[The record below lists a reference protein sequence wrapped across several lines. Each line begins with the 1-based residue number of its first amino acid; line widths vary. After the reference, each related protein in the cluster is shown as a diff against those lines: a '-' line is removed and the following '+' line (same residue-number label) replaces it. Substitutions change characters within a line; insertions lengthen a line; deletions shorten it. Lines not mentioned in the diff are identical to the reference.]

1 MFFFALVSHPLQKIL
16 YSDHAI
22 RIYCDLQYELRL
34 CVALSFLSSR
44 LRPGNMMPRIPRT
57 VGSMKS
63 WDATLTQTVRVGCSK
78 LQCGNES
85 WCSCRSCVA
94 RMQVLAPLGS
104 ESAAKNILRRTPSW
118 LILTAAEGCSHWS
131 FGDRT
136 SLFCRTVGFPKTQ
149 DATLTR
155 NLSLGC
161 SECQCGT
168 NFCFAQNRKRAFR
181 LRLCQILC
189 VSFWRDEGGG
199 EANLRR
205 PRRSYTNGK
214 SPVVC

>member
-1 MFFFALVSHPLQKIL
+1 MLRSALVAHPLQKIL

-22 RIYCDLQYELRL
+22 RMYCDLQYELRL

-161 SECQCGT
+161 SECRSGT
-168 NFCFAQNRKRAFR
+168 HSCFAQNRKRAFR